1 MDFNYD
7 EIEKYILTIINILIN
22 FLVNNDLTIC
32 NKIFLPLDIYLICIF
47 LFFIGIL
54 MSLIIYLINYRGRK
68 KNNKKKNNNDH
79 LNRIQIHQQNIL
91 AAAAIA
97 AAAVASPSL
106 SRRFPTLSENNN
118 TDNLIKIQQQNILAA
133 AGIAAAAIAS
143 PSPNRKFP
151 KLSEKEQRIRAQIW
165 GIEMFGIKIL
175 DCLE

>member
-32 NKIFLPLDIYLICIF
+32 NKIFLPLDICLICISI
-47 LFFIGIL
+47 FFIGL
-54 MSLIIYLINYRGRK
+54 LVSLIIYLINYRGRGK

-106 SRRFPTLSENNN
+106 SRRFPTLSENNK

-133 AGIAAAAIAS
+133 AGIAAAAVAS
-143 PSPNRKFP
+143 PSLNNKFP
-151 KLSEKEQRIRAQIW
+151 KLSEKEQRMRAEIW
-165 GIEMFGIKIL
+165 GIKMFGIKVL
-175 DCLE
+175 D

>member
-32 NKIFLPLDIYLICIF
+32 NKIFLPLDICLICISI
-47 LFFIGIL
+47 FFIGL
-54 MSLIIYLINYRGRK
+54 LVSLIIYLINYRGRGK

-79 LNRIQIHQQNIL
+79 LIDIQIHQQNIL

-106 SRRFPTLSENNN
+106 SRRLPKS
-118 TDNLIKIQQQNILAA
+118 IKIIQDHQQNILAA
-133 AGIAAAAIAS
+133 AGIAAAAAIAS
-143 PSPNRKFP
+143 PSLNHKFP
-151 KLSEKEQRIRAQIW
+151 KLSEKEQRMRAEIW
-165 GIEMFGIKIL
+165 GVKMFGIKVL
-175 DCLE
+175 D